1 MSLTNI
7 AAAATE
13 QLVGRYLRLLSVV
26 SLMAL
31 FALIALYHFTV
42 AGMLA
47 LEIEVGALYAR
58 LIVAGIYT
66 LLTLAGAAILWAM
79 RRKNAM
85 FSPKS
90 EPKPRHIQLAMLIE
104 AVMLDYEVSR
114 RPRKAS

>member
-1 MSLTNI
+1 MNIANI

-13 QLVGRYLRLLSVV
+13 KLVARYLRLLSVV

-31 FALIALYHFTV
+31 FALVALYHFTV

-47 LEIEVGALYAR
+47 LEIEIGALYAR

-66 LLTLAGAAILWAM
+66 LLALGCAGILWAM
-79 RRKNAM
+79 RRKDATS
-85 FSPKS
+85 SPKG

-104 AVMLDYEVSR
+104 AAMLGYEISR
-114 RPRKAS
+114 RPRKTS